1 MRLLGLLLAL
11 AALAPAQAL
20 AAGEA
25 FTVAGNAT
33 GADPVDGRPATSA
46 GINVYPPLAPL
57 PDGTFLV
64 GAYWRVWHVD
74 AQGRLRLVAGTG
86 ESAST
91 GDGGP
96 ALRASMDVDALA
108 ALPGGGYL
116 IGDILHERIRMVDAA
131 GTITTVG
138 GGGTLRGDGVRATQ
152 ADLDPADVAALPGGG
167 FVVSDYRHRVR
178 AVGPDGIVRTIAGS
192 GKLPQDTRPV
202 RGRATAAAI
211 DPGDLAVAADGSVLI
226 ANEAGAQVDR
236 VAPDGTIST
245 LTSGVHPAIVP
256 AGEGEA
262 GFSPQGLAALP
273 DGGFLVSDDP
283 PGVPPG
289 RLWRGAPDGT
299 LAPLAGDGAPIVT
312 APLGLQQRLTGQ
324 DAHRAVLDIPAD
336 VATLPDG
343 GILLADGSGDEADG
357 GGFVRY
363 IAPAAPQMLAV
374 AILRDRDRVFRSGRP
389 AVASVALTRPAA
401 VAVTV
406 AGRTAVADLPAGVS
420 RLALPGP
427 PRGRHPLTVKVAAT
441 GADGRRAYD
450 RSRIYPSTP
459 FLPEETARAVIAG
472 VRFSASA
479 DCRRF
484 SDTRVDCATE
494 DDLDR
499 CWTVSAR
506 LVHRRLRWAE
516 YGCGFRRHPRHY
528 TVAPHAAR
536 PREWLCDMI
545 NATCPPKLFGRV
557 DSAALAPAD

>member
-1 MRLLGLLLAL
+1 MRLLGFLLAV
-11 AALAPAQAL
+11 AIVAPAQAL
-20 AAGEA
+20 ASGEA

-33 GADPVDGRPATSA
+33 GAETRDGERATNT
-46 GINVYPPLAPL
+46 GINVFPPLAPL

-64 GAYWRVWHVD
+64 GSYWRVWHVD
-74 AQGRLRLVAGTG
+74 AQGRLRAVAGNG

-96 ALRASMDVDALA
+96 ALEASVDVDALA

-116 IGDILHERIRMVDAA
+116 IHDDLHARIRMVDAA
-131 GTITTVG
+131 GTISTVG
-138 GGGTLRGDGVRATQ
+138 GGGRLRRDGVRATQ

-167 FVVSDYRHRVR
+167 FVVSDHRHRVR

-192 GKLPQDTRPV
+192 GRLPEDTAPV
-202 RGRATAAAI
+202 TGRATAAAI
-211 DPGDLAVAADGSVLI
+211 DPHDLAVAADGSLLI

-245 LTSGVHPAIVP
+245 LTAGPHPTIVP
-256 AGEGEA
+256 AGEGDA
-262 GFSPQGLAALP
+262 DFSPEGLAALP
-273 DGGFLVSDDP
+273 DGGFLVTDDP

-299 LAPLAGDGAPIVT
+299 LTAVAGDGPPIAT

-324 DAHRAVLDIPAD
+324 DAHRAVLDIPVD

-389 AVASVALTRPAA
+389 AVAGVALTRPAA

-406 AGRTAVADLPAGVS
+406 AGRTSVANLPAGVS
-420 RLALPGP
+420 RVALPGP
-427 PRGRHPLTVKVAAT
+427 PRGRRPLTVKVAAT

-459 FLPEETARAVIAG
+459 YLPEETARAVIAG
-472 VRFSASA
+472 VYFSADS

-484 SDTRVDCATE
+484 SATRVDCAVE
-494 DDLDR
+494 DDIDR
-499 CWTVSAR
+499 CWTISVR

-516 YGCGFRRHPRHY
+516 YGCGFRRHPRRY
-528 TVAPHAAR
+528 TLAPHAAR
-536 PREWLCDMI
+536 PREWLCDRI
-545 NATCPPKLFGRV
+545 DATCPPKLFGRV
-557 DSAALAPAD
+557 DSAALAPAN